1 MSGKNIERYSA
12 EELDAIRKKG
22 EGKTDWKRVAELR
35 DEDIDTS
42 DIPDLD
48 ESFWASAEQIEPE
61 SKERISIRID
71 QDVLNYFR
79 ERGPGYQTRMNA
91 VLKSFVEI
99 QKRKEK
105 SDE

>member
-1 MSGKNIERYSA
+1 NIERYSA

-48 ESFWASAEQIEPE
+48 ESYWASAEQIEPE